1 MTMKKTCILSAALC
15 LVLTGCSGEV
25 FQDRFPSGLFET
37 PAMEAEQS
45 GKQTEEINVQDKGT
59 ASDAAGDSEEG
70 QSISQDH
77 TEEPDRVPA
86 ETDSGES
93 EAADSPP
100 EVSDD
105 ITVLLNGIVT
115 PGMSEYE
122 KVKAIHDYLIIHV
135 DYDYDN
141 LAAGTLPDTAFTAE
155 GALFLHSA
163 VCEGYARAFSL
174 LCDRSG
180 IENALVYGTAD
191 DGTGVQNHAW
201 NQVRVDGEWYNI
213 DVTWDDPLMDGEP
226 VTDGSNM
233 VYDYFLVP
241 DMTLLGNHTAGS
253 PDSLKACT
261 SERYLEE
268 NRRLTIAPYLSEP
281 CTFAASDEEAQTA
294 VEQYLADGIRTF
306 EIVCDVTSHSPEGRA
321 ELILNH
327 VKAVME
333 ARAQYGQ
340 ISVETQYGIA
350 DYAIIDV
357 TITP

>member
-1 MTMKKTCILSAALC
+1 M
-15 LVLTGCSGEV
+15 
-25 FQDRFPSGLFET
+25 
-37 PAMEAEQS
+37 
-45 GKQTEEINVQDKGT
+45 
-59 ASDAAGDSEEG
+59 
-70 QSISQDH
+70 
-77 TEEPDRVPA
+77 
-86 ETDSGES
+86 
-93 EAADSPP
+93 
-100 EVSDD
+100 
-105 ITVLLNGIVT
+105 
-115 PGMSEYE
+115 
-122 KVKAIHDYLIIHV
+122 
-135 DYDYDN
+135 
-141 LAAGTLPDTAFTAE
+141 
-155 GALFLHSA
+155 
-163 VCEGYARAFSL
+163 
-174 LCDRSG
+174 
-180 IENALVYGTAD
+180 
-191 DGTGVQNHAW
+191 
-201 NQVRVDGEWYNI
+201 DGEWYNI

>member
-1 MTMKKTCILSAALC
+1 MKRTWFLPIIISLL
-15 LVLTGCSGEV
+15 LTGCSIKELNNENE
-25 FQDRFPSGLFET
+25 PIL
-37 PAMEAEQS
+37 
-45 GKQTEEINVQDKGT
+45 
-59 ASDAAGDSEEG
+59 SEESVDEKELFTDKSG
-70 QSISQDH
+70 S
-77 TEEPDRVPA
+77 PDTPEIA
-86 ETDSGES
+86 SSSETLDN
-93 EAADSPP
+93 
-100 EVSDD
+100 

-321 ELILNH
+321 ELVLNH

>member
-1 MTMKKTCILSAALC
+1 MKRTWFLPIIISLL
-15 LVLTGCSGEV
+15 LTGCSIKELNNENE
-25 FQDRFPSGLFET
+25 PIL
-37 PAMEAEQS
+37 
-45 GKQTEEINVQDKGT
+45 
-59 ASDAAGDSEEG
+59 SEESVDEKELFTDKSG
-70 QSISQDH
+70 S
-77 TEEPDRVPA
+77 PDIPEIA
-86 ETDSGES
+86 SSSETL
-93 EAADSPP
+93 
-100 EVSDD
+100 DD

-122 KVKAIHDYLIIHV
+122 KVKAIHDYLVIHV

-141 LAAGTLPDTAFTAE
+141 LTAGTLPDTAFTAE

>member
-1 MTMKKTCILSAALC
+1 MKRTWFLPVIISLL
-15 LVLTGCSGEV
+15 LTGCSIKELNNENE
-25 FQDRFPSGLFET
+25 PIL
-37 PAMEAEQS
+37 
-45 GKQTEEINVQDKGT
+45 
-59 ASDAAGDSEEG
+59 SEE
-70 QSISQDH
+70 SVY
-77 TEEPDRVPA
+77 EKELF
-86 ETDSGES
+86 TDKSDSLDTPEIASSS
-93 EAADSPP
+93 EAL
-100 EVSDD
+100 DD
-105 ITVLLNGIVT
+105 ITVLLDRIVT

-122 KVKAIHDYLIIHV
+122 KVKAIHDYLVIHV

-141 LAAGTLPDTAFTAE
+141 LTAGTLPDTAFTAE

-201 NQVRVDGEWYNI
+201 NQVRVNGEWYNI

-233 VYDYFLVP
+233 IYDYFLVP

-253 PDSLKACT
+253 PDSLQACT

-321 ELILNH
+321 ELVLNH

>member
-1 MTMKKTCILSAALC
+1 MKRTWFLPIIISLL
-15 LVLTGCSGEV
+15 LTGCSIKELNNENE
-25 FQDRFPSGLFET
+25 PIL
-37 PAMEAEQS
+37 
-45 GKQTEEINVQDKGT
+45 
-59 ASDAAGDSEEG
+59 SEESVDEKELFTDKSG
-70 QSISQDH
+70 S
-77 TEEPDRVPA
+77 PDIPEIA
-86 ETDSGES
+86 SSSETL
-93 EAADSPP
+93 
-100 EVSDD
+100 DD